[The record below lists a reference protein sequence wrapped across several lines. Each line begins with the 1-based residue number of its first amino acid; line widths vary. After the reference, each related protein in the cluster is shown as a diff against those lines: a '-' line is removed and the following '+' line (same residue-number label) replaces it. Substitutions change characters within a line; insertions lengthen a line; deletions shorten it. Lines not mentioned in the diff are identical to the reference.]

1 MDWKEIKWFDEQVG
15 FLYPYD
21 VRHDPADIAHVNPLP
36 GGRVQLRLITEPAI
50 TEAIVVYND
59 GEVRGAPM
67 RRSAADR
74 RFVWWEV
81 ILHPARPQMTYSFA
95 LRAEDG
101 RIAYLARTGI
111 DHAVEPLDRFTLDL
125 SARVPFE
132 TPAWMHGAVIYQIFP
147 ERFANGDATN
157 DPPGVQPWGAP
168 PRWLEFQGGDLNGI
182 TAHLDYLHDLGVDVL
197 YLTPIFTSPSN
208 HKYDAS
214 DFYHLDPAFGGD
226 DALRALVDGLHQRGM
241 KLILD
246 ASFNHCHPAFFA
258 FRDLIERGP
267 ASSYRDWFTVYD
279 LPIQVTF
286 RPHKV
291 LHGREEHRE
300 QYRRWVRS
308 LREDADLPVI
318 ERDDDGPR
326 IETTYEAW

>member
-36 GGRVQLRLITEPAI
+36 GGRVQLRLITELAI

-101 RIAYLARTGI
+101 RIAYFARTGI

-147 ERFANGDATN
+147 ERFANGDAAN

-168 PRWLEFQGGDLNGI
+168 PRWLEFQGGDLHGI

-214 DFYHLDPAFGGD
+214 DFYHVDPAFGGD

-267 ASSYRDWFTVYD
+267 ASPYPRLVHRVR
-279 LPIQVTF
+279 LPDPGHVPTAQGAA
-286 RPHKV
+286 R
-291 LHGREEHRE
+291 
-300 QYRRWVRS
+300 
-308 LREDADLPVI
+308 A
-318 ERDDDGPR
+318 
-326 IETTYEAW
+326 